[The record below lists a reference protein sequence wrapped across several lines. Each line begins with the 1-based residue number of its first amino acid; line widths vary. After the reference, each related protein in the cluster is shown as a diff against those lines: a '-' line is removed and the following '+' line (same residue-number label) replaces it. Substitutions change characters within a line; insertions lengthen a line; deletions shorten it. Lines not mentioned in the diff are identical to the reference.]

1 MRATLQHLTP
11 CTLYS
16 IQVGAGPFVFRDQE
30 RTVYSQREE
39 EEALARTISQLWT
52 SEEGTFTAQ
61 ARTQPVSIVWMRLNV
76 CGDNSKHQE

>member
-11 CTLYS
+11 CTLYT

-30 RTVYSQREE
+30 RTAYSQREE

-61 ARTQPVSIVWMRLNV
+61 ARTQHNPRHCIS
-76 CGDNSKHQE
+76 E